1 MVRAC
6 PHTPHHNECR
16 AFSLSQ
22 DTALLS
28 DSATYDQQQQQM
40 FTTNFMG
47 LKGQLQKYE
56 NLLLDKHVPVK
67 CSSKLNA

>member
-6 PHTPHHNECR
+6 PHTSHHNECR

-28 DSATYDQQQQQM
+28 DSATYDQQQQEM
-40 FTTNFMG
+40 FTTNLMD
-47 LKGQLQKYE
+47 LDWRDSCKNMKTSCLI
-56 NLLLDKHVPVK
+56 NMSLLSVVV
-67 CSSKLNA
+67 N